1 MIGNMRSAL
10 LLLIAVRTA
19 SCCEIVQTSLK
30 QAVRRSE
37 IVFRGSIEDVTT
49 DEIVFRVKRVWKG
62 HVPATCSMPKVIS
75 GSSPC
80 SPGFYQ
86 HNISVGTELL
96 VFARRMPQFNID
108 GYLPEP
114 GSHTALIQDAH
125 EDLKKLGNG
134 HPPR

>member
-10 LLLIAVRTA
+10 LLLIAVRMA

-30 QAVRRSE
+30 QALRRSE

-62 HVPATCSMPKVIS
+62 HVSATFSMPKVIS
-75 GSSPC
+75 GSPC
-80 SPGFYQ
+80 IPGFYQ
-86 HNISVGTELL
+86 HNISRGTELM

-108 GYLPEP
+108 GYLTEP
-114 GSHTALIQDAH
+114 GSHTAPIQDAH

-134 HPPR
+134 HPPW